1 VVKKD
6 RQHNCY
12 TPAYPKKM
20 LPTFYQTHLQKQ
32 LAPAQFILLTVLLN
46 LIQSEKQVRLERLA
60 RVFPYPITT
69 ESRRRKLQRFL
80 DLPHLT
86 ISLIWFPLITYWLIT
101 YCSVGTRLSI
111 AIDRSQWGPINLF
124 MVSLI
129 WERRAIPLYWS
140 LLPKLG
146 NSNFESQTIN
156 LQQVLP
162 LFSEYKVIVLG
173 DREFCSVDL
182 GNWLREKGVSF
193 CLRLKKNQCIETEHL
208 VWQRLDE
215 LGIVPGTS
223 LYFQGK
229 RVRKTQPATGFDVAC
244 KWKRNYG
251 AWKVDEAWFILTDLG
266 SLPAAIDAY
275 KQRMGIEEMFRD
287 CKIGGYDLEGTSLK
301 GDRLINMILLMTLAY
316 SSGIFQGTE
325 MRKKQVQKYVSRR
338 KEPKKRYRRRS
349 TFGVGLDGEKWVNY
363 LEQYSDEVEQLMKL
377 APNKRRFYQQGMRAA
392 TLIQSIS

>member
-1 VVKKD
+1 
-6 RQHNCY
+6 
-12 TPAYPKKM
+12 M
-20 LPTFYQTHLQKQ
+20 IPTFYLIHLKKQ
-32 LAPAQFILLTVLLN
+32 LSSAQFKLIGILLP
-46 LIQSEKQVRLERLA
+46 LIQSEKQVRLERLS

-80 DLPHLT
+80 DLPNLT
-86 ISLIWFPLITYWLIT
+86 ISLIWFPLITYWLTT
-101 YCSVGTRLSI
+101 YCPIGTRLSRS
-111 AIDRSQWGPINLF
+111 IDRSQWGRINLF

-146 NSNFESQTIN
+146 NSSFESQTTN

-193 CLRLKKNQCIETEHL
+193 CLRLKKNHCIETEHL

-223 LYFQGK
+223 LYCQGK
-229 RVRKTQPATGFDVAC
+229 RVRKTRPATGFDIAC

-251 AWKVDEAWFILTDLG
+251 GWKVDEAWFILTDLG
-266 SLPAAIDAY
+266 SLPAAINAY

-287 CKIGGYDLEGTSLK
+287 CKTGGYDLEGTSLK
-301 GDRLINMILLMTLAY
+301 GDRLINMILLMTRSY

-377 APNKRRFYQQGMRAA
+377 TPNKRRFYQQGMRAA

>member
-1 VVKKD
+1 
-6 RQHNCY
+6 
-12 TPAYPKKM
+12 M
-20 LPTFYQTHLQKQ
+20 IPTFYLTHLKKQ
-32 LAPAQFILLTVLLN
+32 LSSAQLKLIEILLP
-46 LIQSEKQVRLERLA
+46 LIQSEKQVRLERLS

-86 ISLIWFPLITYWLIT
+86 ISLIWFPLITYWLMT
-101 YCSVGTRLSI
+101 YCPVGSRLSI
-111 AIDRSQWGPINLF
+111 AIDRSQWGGINLF

-146 NSNFESQTIN
+146 NSNFESQTTN

-193 CLRLKKNQCIETEHL
+193 CLRLKKNHCIETEHL

-215 LGIVPGTS
+215 LGVVPGTS

-251 AWKVDEAWFILTDLG
+251 ACQVDEAWFILTDLG
-266 SLPAAIDAY
+266 SAAAAIDAY

-287 CKIGGYDLEGTSLK
+287 CKTGGYDLEGTSLK
-301 GDRLINMILLMTLAY
+301 GDRLIKMILLMTLAY
-316 SSGIFQGTE
+316 SSGIFQGNE

-338 KEPKKRYRRRS
+338 KEPKKKYRRRS

-377 APNKRRFYQQGMRAA
+377 TPSKRRFYQQGMRAA